1 MSYSRFA
8 VAGKRAE
15 ESEFPPTQEG
25 LDDGES
31 DSSSDEASDDEQA
44 FVAKKPKSTSAKGKK
59 QSTTSS
65 SKSGKQLPTTTK
77 KPLANTSSSQ
87 RVSAKKAANSKN
99 AESDGEE
106 GDQEEDDVST
116 RSVAS
121 RDSSGTK
128 PDTGKYAGGGNI
140 NIRKPNTT
148 TPKEPK
154 VAAKPVAQA
163 KNREVV
169 AAVETTAN
177 DLIPEDVQPT
187 EVLPHTPSS

>member
-1 MSYSRFA
+1 MRI
-8 VAGKRAE
+8 
-15 ESEFPPTQEG
+15 
-25 LDDGES
+25 
-31 DSSSDEASDDEQA
+31 
-44 FVAKKPKSTSAKGKK
+44 
-59 QSTTSS
+59 
-65 SKSGKQLPTTTK
+65 
-77 KPLANTSSSQ
+77 
-87 RVSAKKAANSKN
+87 
-99 AESDGEE
+99 E
-106 GDQEEDDVST
+106 GDLEEDDAST

-121 RDSSGTK
+121 RDSNGTK
-128 PDTGKYAGGGNI
+128 PDKGKYAGGGNN